1 MKAVVSVH
9 LPGRENV
16 LINYSGVK
24 GVEEGK
30 KEGWGEVV
38 KNKHRGFGITSKNKV
53 SKQ

>member
-1 MKAVVSVH
+1 MKAVVSVR

-30 KEGWGEVV
+30 KRDGERWL
-38 KNKHRGFGITSKNKV
+38 KTSTV
-53 SKQ
+53 DLE